1 MASSLENPSH
11 GRRSQ
16 GGPSLGS
23 RERIVALALGVVLAL
38 LLVAT
43 LAAAVSGSGPFAGD
57 DSGDDAS
64 NGLPSGWVSLEP
76 LLPLAPGLKE
86 MSAFKRSAAGGAS
99 RVLAARADGGGALRL
114 RALPRVGAEPP
125 QVSSV
130 PKVSSVR
137 TAGPNPAPRSGLRP
151 AAFGVVPAVDR
162 IVGLPR
168 RLLRRPLGDLQKII
182 DRELDGLPG
191 GTVGG
196 GGVRIPPI
204 KLPLPNGVPRPPVVI
219 PPIDP
224 LPGVGTPPGGNPV
237 PGNPLP
243 GGRPGDVGLFPGGG
257 PLGGR
262 PRPRPLAPINVTL
275 GNLRADSR
283 FDVLLVS
290 SGRRVLERYVFLD
303 RDIAGLSAQIN
314 LGSRLLAAEVLRDEV
329 PLARVAA
336 APLSVGGANA
346 ALLGG
351 GAQAGGRTRG
361 GSSPGAG
368 PGPGAPPQASAA
380 GAGGGDRPQRGR
392 RSGAGSVGGGG
403 SSSPKSAQG
412 SPRRAGGGSNA
423 TRPSTRGRSRPRRAS
438 PGSGS
443 PRGGSPRGRN
453 RPARRG
459 NGGSPPRGRRSSPGS
474 GRGHDKGHGRDD
486 DKGHGRDDDEDDDD
500 D

>member
-23 RERIVALALGVVLAL
+23 RERIVALGVVLAL

-99 RVLAARADGGGALRL
+99 RVLGAKADGGGALRL
-114 RALPRVGAEPP
+114 RALPRVGAVPS
-125 QVSSV
+125 QGSSV
-130 PKVSSVR
+130 PQVRSVR

-168 RLLRRPLGDLQKII
+168 RLLRRPLGDLRKII

-219 PPIDP
+219 PPI
-224 LPGVGTPPGGNPV
+224 
-237 PGNPLP
+237 
-243 GGRPGDVGLFPGGG
+243 RPGDVGLFPGGG

-314 LGSRLLAAEVLRDEV
+314 LGSRLLAAEALRAEA

-336 APLSVGGANA
+336 APLSAGGASA

-361 GSSPGAG
+361 GSPPGAG
-368 PGPGAPPQASAA
+368 PGPGARPRASAA
-380 GAGGGDRPQRGR
+380 GVGGGDRPQRGR

-412 SPRRAGGGSNA
+412 SPRRVGGGSNA
-423 TRPSTRGRSRPRRAS
+423 TRPSTRGRAVPRRAS
-438 PGSGS
+438 RGSGS

-459 NGGSPPRGRRSSPGS
+459 HGGSRPRGSSPGS
-474 GRGHDKGHGRDD
+474 GRDKGRGRGD
-486 DKGHGRDDDEDDDD
+486 DKGRGRGDDDD
-500 D
+500 

>member
-16 GGPSLGS
+16 GGRSLGS

-38 LLVAT
+38 L

-99 RVLAARADGGGALRL
+99 RVLGAKADGGGALRL
-114 RALPRVGAEPP
+114 RALPRVGAVPS
-125 QVSSV
+125 QGSSV
-130 PKVSSVR
+130 PQVRSVR

-219 PPIDP
+219 PPI
-224 LPGVGTPPGGNPV
+224 
-237 PGNPLP
+237 
-243 GGRPGDVGLFPGGG
+243 RPGDVGLFPGGG

-262 PRPRPLAPINVTL
+262 PR
-275 GNLRADSR
+275 
-283 FDVLLVS
+283 
-290 SGRRVLERYVFLD
+290 
-303 RDIAGLSAQIN
+303 
-314 LGSRLLAAEVLRDEV
+314 RL
-329 PLARVAA
+329 
-336 APLSVGGANA
+336 
-346 ALLGG
+346 
-351 GAQAGGRTRG
+351 
-361 GSSPGAG
+361 
-368 PGPGAPPQASAA
+368 
-380 GAGGGDRPQRGR
+380 
-392 RSGAGSVGGGG
+392 
-403 SSSPKSAQG
+403 
-412 SPRRAGGGSNA
+412 
-423 TRPSTRGRSRPRRAS
+423 
-438 PGSGS
+438 
-443 PRGGSPRGRN
+443 
-453 RPARRG
+453 
-459 NGGSPPRGRRSSPGS
+459 
-474 GRGHDKGHGRDD
+474 
-486 DKGHGRDDDEDDDD
+486 
-500 D
+500 

>member
-38 LLVAT
+38 L

-151 AAFGVVPAVDR
+151 AAFGVVPAVNR
-162 IVGLPR
+162 IVGSPR
-168 RLLRRPLGDLQKII
+168 RLLRRPLGDLGTII

-191 GTVGG
+191 GPVGDVDVRIPRID
-196 GGVRIPPI
+196 VRIPPI
-204 KLPLPNGVPRPPVVI
+204 NPLPNGIPRPRIVV
-219 PPIDP
+219 PPI
-224 LPGVGTPPGGNPV
+224 
-237 PGNPLP
+237 NPLP
-243 GGRPGDVGLFPGGG
+243 
-257 PLGGR
+257 PLGGL
-262 PRPRPLAPINVTL
+262 PRPQLLAPINVTL

-290 SGRRVLERYVFLD
+290 SGRHVLERYVFLD
-303 RDIAGLSAQIN
+303 GDIAGLSAQIN
-314 LGSRLLAAEVLRDEV
+314 LGSRLLAAEALRDGA

-336 APLSVGGANA
+336 APLSAGRASA

-361 GSSPGAG
+361 GSPPGAG
-368 PGPGAPPQASAA
+368 PGPGARPRASAA
-380 GAGGGDRPQRGR
+380 GVGGGDRPQRGR

-412 SPRRAGGGSNA
+412 SPRRVGGGSNA
-423 TRPSTRGRSRPRRAS
+423 TRPSTRGRAVPRRAS
-438 PGSGS
+438 RGSGS
-443 PRGGSPRGRN
+443 P
-453 RPARRG
+453 
-459 NGGSPPRGRRSSPGS
+459 RSSPGS
-474 GRGHDKGHGRDD
+474 GRDKGRGRGD
-486 DKGHGRDDDEDDDD
+486 DKGRGRGDDDD
-500 D
+500 

>member
-99 RVLAARADGGGALRL
+99 RVLGAKADGGGALRL
-114 RALPRVGAEPP
+114 RALPRVGAVPS
-125 QVSSV
+125 QGSSV
-130 PKVSSVR
+130 PQVRSVR
-137 TAGPNPAPRSGLRP
+137 TAGPNPAPRSGLSP

-219 PPIDP
+219 PP
-224 LPGVGTPPGGNPV
+224 
-237 PGNPLP
+237 
-243 GGRPGDVGLFPGGG
+243 VGLFPGGG

-314 LGSRLLAAEVLRDEV
+314 LGSRLLAAEVLRDEG

-474 GRGHDKGHGRDD
+474 GRDKGRGRGDDKGHGRDD

>member
-23 RERIVALALGVVLAL
+23 RERIVALGVVLAL

-99 RVLAARADGGGALRL
+99 RVLGAKADGGGALRL
-114 RALPRVGAEPP
+114 RALPRVGAVPP

-130 PKVSSVR
+130 PKVSSVPQVNSVR

-151 AAFGVVPAVDR
+151 AAFGLVPAVDR

-204 KLPLPNGVPRPPVVI
+204 KLPLPNGIPRPRVVI
-219 PPIDP
+219 PPI
-224 LPGVGTPPGGNPV
+224 
-237 PGNPLP
+237 NPLP
-243 GGRPGDVGLFPGGG
+243 

-262 PRPRPLAPINVTL
+262 PRLSPLAPINVTL

-314 LGSRLLAAEVLRDEV
+314 LGSRLLAAEALRDGA

-361 GSSPGAG
+361 GSPPGAG
-368 PGPGAPPQASAA
+368 PGPGARPRASAA
-380 GAGGGDRPQRGR
+380 GVGGGDRPQRGR

-412 SPRRAGGGSNA
+412 SPRRVGGGSNA
-423 TRPSTRGRSRPRRAS
+423 TRPSTRGRAVPRRAS
-438 PGSGS
+438 RGSGS

-459 NGGSPPRGRRSSPGS
+459 HGGSRPRGRGSSPGS
-474 GRGHDKGHGRDD
+474 GRDKGRGRGD
-486 DKGHGRDDDEDDDD
+486 DKGRGRGDDDD
-500 D
+500 

>member
-38 LLVAT
+38 L

-151 AAFGVVPAVDR
+151 AAFGVVPAVNR
-162 IVGLPR
+162 IVGSPR
-168 RLLRRPLGDLQKII
+168 RLLRRPLGDLGTII

-191 GTVGG
+191 GPVGDVD
-196 GGVRIPPI
+196 VRIPPI
-204 KLPLPNGVPRPPVVI
+204 DVRIPPINPLPNGIPRPRIVV
-219 PPIDP
+219 PPI
-224 LPGVGTPPGGNPV
+224 
-237 PGNPLP
+237 NPLP
-243 GGRPGDVGLFPGGG
+243 
-257 PLGGR
+257 PLGGL
-262 PRPRPLAPINVTL
+262 PRPQLLAPINVTL

-303 RDIAGLSAQIN
+303 GDIAGLSAQIN
-314 LGSRLLAAEVLRDEV
+314 LGSRLLAAEALRDGA

-368 PGPGAPPQASAA
+368 PGP
-380 GAGGGDRPQRGR
+380 
-392 RSGAGSVGGGG
+392 
-403 SSSPKSAQG
+403 
-412 SPRRAGGGSNA
+412 
-423 TRPSTRGRSRPRRAS
+423 
-438 PGSGS
+438 
-443 PRGGSPRGRN
+443 
-453 RPARRG
+453 
-459 NGGSPPRGRRSSPGS
+459 
-474 GRGHDKGHGRDD
+474 
-486 DKGHGRDDDEDDDD
+486 
-500 D
+500 